1 MSGFESKSAF
11 VTGAGSGIG
20 RATAIELAR
29 RGAKVAIHFF
39 KNQKGAAETANAMA
53 ASAPSPIAVPLIAG
67 DLSTADG
74 AHKAV
79 LEAVKALGRV
89 DILVNNAGDLI
100 ERRPLLEITPEL
112 WQRVFDA
119 NVTSTLFACQAA
131 VPGMIER
138 KSGAIVNMSSL
149 AAWNG
154 GGAAAAPYAAAKGAI
169 VSLTKALAKELAPHG
184 IRLNCVSP
192 GLIGDTG
199 FHARFTARDAFDGIA
214 KAIPLGRAGTPEDV
228 ANAIVFLA
236 GDEAGF
242 LTGETIEVNGGA
254 YMR

>member
-1 MSGFESKSAF
+1 M
-11 VTGAGSGIG
+11 
-20 RATAIELAR
+20 
-29 RGAKVAIHFF
+29 
-39 KNQKGAAETANAMA
+39 
-53 ASAPSPIAVPLIAG
+53 
-67 DLSTADG
+67 
-74 AHKAV
+74 
-79 LEAVKALGRV
+79 KALGQI
-89 DILVNNAGDLI
+89 DILVNNAGDLV

-154 GGAAAAPYAAAKGAI
+154 GGVAAAPYAAAKGAI

-199 FHARFTARDAFDGIA
+199 FHARFTARDTFDGIA
-214 KAIPLGRAGTPEDV
+214 KTIPLGHAGTPEDV

-236 GDEAGF
+236 GDDAAF